1 MYFTKFPWIYYDLS
15 GNNDHK
21 LVTNLLRRVAVKA
34 KVKSN
39 TVLYDVHDVRE
50 GELPEHI
57 AFKIYDDPGLHWI
70 ILLINDITNIY
81 DDWPMSTPNFQ
92 RFVANKYD
100 DVNGTHHYEIT
111 QTSGDTSVKINVGT
125 DNTDY
130 PTASIVTNWEYEE
143 ALQDKKRKIRILQPG
158 YVEIFVENF
167 KKLINKSVI

>member
-1 MYFTKFPWIYYDLS
+1 
-15 GNNDHK
+15 
-21 LVTNLLRRVAVKA
+21 
-34 KVKSN
+34 
-39 TVLYDVHDVRE
+39 
-50 GELPEHI
+50 
-57 AFKIYDDPGLHWI
+57 
-70 ILLINDITNIY
+70 
-81 DDWPMSTPNFQ
+81 MSTPNFQ